1 MPMVRP
7 VPGPRPLLTKLGHLA
22 IQLGFANSIRPLS
35 KTPPTTF
42 KYPLKQVFFYFIC
55 PSHLLQSH
63 QLGRDVQTMKCNRK
77 GGPAWEG

>member
-35 KTPPTTF
+35 KTPPATS
-42 KYPLKQVFFYFIC
+42 KYPFKQAVSCFI
-55 PSHLLQSH
+55 
-63 QLGRDVQTMKCNRK
+63 
-77 GGPAWEG
+77 